1 MPVNAKE
8 FTVRLPATLIVFAAV
23 TGCATFDE
31 SASVPGIRINETE
44 NQSVSTEISRSTS
57 PSHPHVA
64 LDSIQTNAAACSS
77 QLYGSDRSTHDE
89 LNSGDIRMVNWNIK
103 KGGDPQWTTDLA
115 TFQSDPDLMIFQE
128 ASLNSN
134 AWGVVTADQYHSFS
148 PGYRTRRSST
158 GVMTVS
164 TAKPLTQCNLVSVEP
179 WIRTPKATVITEY
192 GLTDTDQTLLVV
204 NIHAVSFTFGTYVF
218 QEQLQQAES
227 VLHDHAG
234 PILLSGDFNTWRGR
248 RSKILHEMTES
259 LGLATLDYDADHRR
273 KLFGQPLD
281 HIYVRGLK
289 VLEATTHEV
298 DSSDHNAMS
307 ARLSL

>member
-1 MPVNAKE
+1 
-8 FTVRLPATLIVFAAV
+8 VRLTATLIVFVAV

-31 SASVPGIRINETE
+31 NASVLSGIRINETVIRP
-44 NQSVSTEISRSTS
+44 VSTEISSSTNM
-57 PSHPHVA
+57 PHRHAGV
-64 LDSIQTNAAACSS
+64 DSVQTNPEACSS
-77 QLYGSDRSTHDE
+77 QLFGSDRSAHDE
-89 LNSGDIRMVNWNIK
+89 LDSGDIRMVNWNIQ

-115 TFQSDPDLMIFQE
+115 NFQDDPDLMIFQE

-134 AWGVVTADQYHSFS
+134 AWGVITAGQYHSFS
-148 PGYRTRRSST
+148 PGYRTRRSLT

-164 TAKPLTQCNLVSVEP
+164 AAKPLTQCNLVSVEP
-179 WIRTPKATVITEY
+179 WLRSPKATVITEY

-204 NIHAVSFTFGTYVF
+204 NIHAVSFTFGTHEF
-218 QEQLQQAES
+218 QEQIRRAGS
-227 VLHDHAG
+227 VLDDHAG

-248 RSKILHEMTES
+248 RFEILDEMADS
-259 LGLATLDYDADHRR
+259 IGLETLDYDEDHRR

-281 HIYVRGLK
+281 HIYIRGLK